1 MSAGPNAKA
10 EQEEMDEVIPW
21 WRHNF
26 IEEFGALSEKVVVE
40 NTEDANFVGGTEQ
53 DRKLVKERVQVRKMY
68 ICLVVAIAPSVTC
81 VAAHRVPQDV
91 VAAQVITR
99 RRFSQNTRL
108 SLNFDS

>member
-1 MSAGPNAKA
+1 
-10 EQEEMDEVIPW
+10 MDEVIPW

-26 IEEFGALSEKVVVE
+26 IEEFSALSEKVVVE

-53 DRKLVKERVQVRKMY
+53 DRKLIKERVQVRK
-68 ICLVVAIAPSVTC
+68 IVPLCLVVAIAPSVTC

-91 VAAQVITR
+91 VAAQVIRRR
-99 RRFSQNTRL
+99 RRFCQNARH

>member
-26 IEEFGALSEKVVVE
+26 IEEFSALSEKVVVE

-53 DRKLVKERVQVRKMY
+53 DRKLVKERVQVRK
-68 ICLVVAIAPSVTC
+68 IVPHLFGRRDCAVCNLCCSPSRSSGCCRCTGDH
-81 VAAHRVPQDV
+81 AAALLPEHTTQSE
-91 VAAQVITR
+91 
-99 RRFSQNTRL
+99 F
-108 SLNFDS
+108 